1 MVDDVFDNRWLTV
14 WIGIL
19 LVVVAVAV
27 PVARALLDRFAVTR
41 YRLPAILDKSRASIR
56 ALLLVIGAQI
66 ILTGAANADDAWVG
80 VASHALTIGIIAAV
94 TWFLIDL
101 VEAMEEVV
109 LAHLDRQQPDN
120 NVGIRRAWTQITLLR
135 RLISAVLIVIGGAV
149 ALTTFPSVNLIGTSV
164 LASAGLISIVAG
176 LAAQTSLTNIIAGIQ
191 LALSDALRVGDVVQM
206 EDESGVVNDITLT
219 YVVIGLWDDR
229 KLILPSSYFI
239 SEPFENWT
247 RSGDRIG
254 GTVFIDVD
262 WTVPIAR
269 MRAELE
275 RALAET
281 PLWDGRT
288 GSLNVADATGGQV
301 RIRIDLSA
309 RDTSS
314 LFGLNAYVREQM
326 VTYLQDQ
333 GGTGLPRQRI
343 ETIPVPT
350 DDPLAA
356 PVRIAAG
363 PERA

>member
-1 MVDDVFDNRWLTV
+1 MDELRDNRWLMV
-14 WIGIL
+14 WLGIL
-19 LVVVAVAV
+19 LVIVALAV
-27 PVARALLDRFAVTR
+27 PIARALLDRFAVTR
-41 YRLPAILDKSRASIR
+41 YRLPALLDKSRASIR
-56 ALLLVIGAQI
+56 TLLLVIGAQI
-66 ILTGAANADDAWVG
+66 ILAGAADPDDAWVG
-80 VASHALTIGIIAAV
+80 IVSHALTIGIIAAI
-94 TWFLIDL
+94 TWFLIDI
-101 VEAMEEVV
+101 VEALEEVV

-120 NVGIRRAWTQITLLR
+120 TVGIRRAWTQVTLLR
-135 RLISAVLIVIGGAV
+135 RLISAVLIVIGAAV
-149 ALTTFPSVNLIGTSV
+149 VLTTFPSVNLIGTSV

-176 LAAQTSLTNIIAGIQ
+176 LAAQTSLTNVFAGIQ

-206 EDESGVVNDITLT
+206 EDESGVVHDITLT

-275 RALAET
+275 AALAET

-309 RDTSS
+309 KDTSS
-314 LFGLNAYVREQM
+314 LFGLNAYVRERM
-326 VTYLQDQ
+326 VTYLQEQ

-343 ETIPVPT
+343 ESLPMAEDVSFAESKPT
-350 DDPLAA
+350 AA
-356 PVRIAAG
+356 STDRG
-363 PERA
+363 

>member
-1 MVDDVFDNRWLTV
+1 MGRRMVDDLLDNRRLTV
-14 WIGIL
+14 WFGIL
-19 LVVVAVAV
+19 LVLVAIAV
-27 PVARALLDRFAVTR
+27 PLARTLLDRFSITR
-41 YRLPAILDKSRASIR
+41 SRLPDILDKSRASIR
-56 ALLLVIGAQI
+56 ALLLVIGAQV
-66 ILTGAANADDAWVG
+66 ILSGAADPDEAWVG
-80 VASHALTIGIIAAV
+80 VARHALTIGIIAAL

-101 VEAMEEVV
+101 IEAFEDVV

-120 NVGIRRAWTQITLLR
+120 DVGIRRARTQVTLLR
-135 RLISAVLIVIGGAV
+135 RLVSAVLIVIGVAV
-149 ALTTFPSVNLIGTSV
+149 ALTTFPSVNIIGTSL

-176 LAAQTSLTNIIAGIQ
+176 LAAQTSLTNVFAGIQ

-206 EDESGVVNDITLT
+206 EDESGVVHDITLT

-239 SEPFENWT
+239 SQPFENWT

-254 GTVFIDVD
+254 GTVFVDVD
-262 WTVPIAR
+262 WTVPIGR
-269 MRAELE
+269 LRAELE

-314 LFGLNAYVREQM
+314 LFGLNAYVRERM
-326 VTYLQDQ
+326 VTFLQEQ
-333 GGTGLPRQRI
+333 GGVGLPRQRL
-343 ETIPVPT
+343 ERLPDQRTTREDGP
-350 DDPLAA
+350 AA
-356 PVRIAAG
+356 ADWP
-363 PERA
+363 